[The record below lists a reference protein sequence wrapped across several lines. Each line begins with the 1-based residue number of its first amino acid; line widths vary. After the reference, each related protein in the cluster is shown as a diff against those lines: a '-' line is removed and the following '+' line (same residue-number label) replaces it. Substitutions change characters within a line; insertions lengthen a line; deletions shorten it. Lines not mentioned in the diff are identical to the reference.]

1 MQSSKPPLVTNSP
14 NPLNCVKQKVL
25 VASPPSS
32 PSSSSFWYD
41 EEEVEVV
48 EDDDGDACWA
58 TYGRRSRRFP
68 PPLPLLARTGKLTSH
83 MPWILE
89 RIHEDDGRRLV
100 IREVRVNRHEYFRAR
115 RSGGR
120 LTLHLVK
127 LHDHQSPEKPE
138 NDMIA
143 VARDHQSAS
152 LEEEKW
158 VHGRRQW
165 KHNNKSE
172 HGRPKNKPEVDD
184 VVKDDDPIFS
194 SACIWELS
202 SRRATSRIHRPIAPQ
217 ISVYLSSRSQFS
229 SAPPQNSL
237 QGSATADN
245 ASHSRSYI
253 SKLVL
258 GSVVIGAAITAAYK
272 TGYIDIQVKDDKSS
286 PNSSKLNAA
295 KNSKDLELSVEQAV
309 LLSNEET
316 STLEP
321 DIEIV
326 EKSDEPQGQEFEIK
340 GEAILE
346 RVPLEET
353 ALKENEPTEVDS
365 KIPSEV
371 SSSVAD
377 EQKANSEVSSEGTTL
392 DDILV
397 STEVTVE
404 QNKSNETSKENIGE
418 ESQVSEEA
426 VLKEAPIKVATD
438 SADTEEGPYKSLSES
453 YSLQDEGSQK
463 ISREEVNTDAVATF
477 STIKE
482 GYIGAT
488 EQVRDEESSKDGKIV
503 LDLIEAIHAAEKKQA
518 ESDAFV
524 FAEERRVLK
533 DKYEKQLKDAKA
545 RALMYAEEAAI
556 LEKELNREKAKAAA
570 AIKSLQ
576 EKSENKLREELQRKD
591 EETDTQ
597 LKKIKELSKAEL
609 AAAIAKE
616 KSSQIEKIAE
626 ADLNINALCMAFY
639 ARSEEA
645 RQTHSVHKL
654 ALGTL
659 ALEDALSRGL
669 PIRAEVDALL
679 KSLEGID
686 KDSLVELALSCL
698 PEEILNNGTSTQMQL
713 NQKFESLKGTLRHFS
728 LIPAGGGGILAHMVA
743 HVASSIK
750 MKEQSGD
757 GIEPV
762 ISKVESLLVDG
773 NFVEAADVLEGGVR
787 GSEAEEVVI
796 EWVRQARNRAVAEQA
811 LTLLQSYAMS
821 ITFT

>member
-1 MQSSKPPLVTNSP
+1 ML
-14 NPLNCVKQKVL
+14 
-25 VASPPSS
+25 
-32 PSSSSFWYD
+32 
-41 EEEVEVV
+41 
-48 EDDDGDACWA
+48 
-58 TYGRRSRRFP
+58 RR
-68 PPLPLLARTGKLTSH
+68 
-83 MPWILE
+83 
-89 RIHEDDGRRLV
+89 
-100 IREVRVNRHEYFRAR
+100 
-115 RSGGR
+115 
-120 LTLHLVK
+120 
-127 LHDHQSPEKPE
+127 
-138 NDMIA
+138 
-143 VARDHQSAS
+143 
-152 LEEEKW
+152 
-158 VHGRRQW
+158 
-165 KHNNKSE
+165 
-172 HGRPKNKPEVDD
+172 
-184 VVKDDDPIFS
+184 
-194 SACIWELS
+194 CIWELS
-202 SRRATSRIHRPIAPQ
+202 SCRATSRIHRPIAPQ

-237 QGSATADN
+237 QGPATADN

-286 PNSSKLNAA
+286 PNSSELNAA
-295 KNSKDLELSVEQAV
+295 KNSKGLELSVEQAV
-309 LLSNEET
+309 LPNNEET

-326 EKSDEPQGQEFEIK
+326 EKIDEPRGQEFEIK
-340 GEAILE
+340 GEAILD
-346 RVPLEET
+346 RVPSEET
-353 ALKENEPTEVDS
+353 APVKENEPTEVDS

-377 EQKANSEVSSEGTTL
+377 EQKADSKVSSEGTML

-397 STEVTVE
+397 STEVNVE
-404 QNKSNETSKENIGE
+404 QNKSNETSKENIVE
-418 ESQVSEEA
+418 DSQVSEEA
-426 VLKEAPIKVATD
+426 VLKEAPVKVAMQD
-438 SADTEEGPYKSLSES
+438 YADTKEEPYKSLSES

-477 STIKE
+477 YTNKE
-482 GYIGAT
+482 GYLGAT
-488 EQVRDEESSKDGKIV
+488 EQVRDEESAKDGKIV

-524 FAEERRVLK
+524 FAEEKRVLK
-533 DKYEKQLKDAKA
+533 EKYEKQLKDAKA

-570 AIKSLQ
+570 AIKSIQ

-591 EETDTQ
+591 EETDMQ
-597 LKKIKELSKAEL
+597 LKKVKELAKAEL

-686 KDSLVELALSCL
+686 KDSLVELALSSL

-762 ISKVESLLVDG
+762 ISKVENLLVDG

-787 GSEAEEVVI
+787 GSEAEEVVT

-811 LTLLQSYAMS
+811 LSLLQSYAMS